1 MHEGGAS
8 RPSCLRRMRH
18 RRACLYCNIL
28 LHLRRPPSG
37 NGASSGRRGT
47 MGWFYLIWAII
58 FEVSGTTCMKLSQG
72 FTKIL
77 PSILMFVFYALS
89 FVFLTFVLKKIN
101 VSVAYAVWSG
111 LGTALI
117 ALIGAIWFKEPMNA
131 MKIASIGLIILGVVG
146 LNLVGEM
153 H

>member
-1 MHEGGAS
+1 
-8 RPSCLRRMRH
+8 
-18 RRACLYCNIL
+18 
-28 LHLRRPPSG
+28 
-37 NGASSGRRGT
+37 
-47 MGWFYLIWAII
+47 MGWFYLFWAII

-89 FVFLTFVLKKIN
+89 FVSLTFVLKKIN

-117 ALIGAIWFKEPMNA
+117 AVIGAVWFKEPMNA
-131 MKIASIGLIILGVVG
+131 IKISSIGLIILGVIG